1 MVNPFETRRR
11 TVSMLVF
18 LREKRTSLL
27 YCSLA
32 LEFETPNLQLLNLWL
47 GRMYDKRGNY
57 GVPWWTNRSVE
68 QYKARS
74 ECMVNQYSDFSYFGK
89 HVSTNTNHLLIKT
102 WDKPKPY
109 NQYASKRYRE
119 KLVLPLDSICG
130 NRLVTLLCR
139 KMRLDRCC
147 LLLFLDWVEN
157 LKRFNFNQLERIWK
171 LKINTFHSSK
181 KEKKKGYASELY
193 IAKFKVKSH

>member
-18 LREKRTSLL
+18 LREKRTSLF

-32 LEFETPNLQLLNLWL
+32 QEFETPNLQLLNLWL

-74 ECMVNQYSDFSYFGK
+74 ECMVNQYSNFSYFGK
-89 HVSTNTNHLLIKT
+89 HVSTNTNHLWIKP

-157 LKRFNFNQLERIWK
+157 LKRFNFNQLALLHTENDWHK
-171 LKINTFHSSK
+171 
-181 KEKKKGYASELY
+181 
-193 IAKFKVKSH
+193 